1 MSGRDD
7 IKRVVGLKYTPR
19 EGPPKVIL
27 KGAGK
32 TAEEVIDHA
41 KQLAEHKIVEDKKL
55 VDQLFRLP
63 VDAPI
68 DAELFQLVAVLL
80 VHIYKLDEAAKTEAP
95 FPSDQNRRPV
105 GTRDK

>member
-1 MSGRDD
+1 MSEADN
-7 IKRVVGLKYTPR
+7 IKRVVGLKYTPQ

-32 TAEEVIDHA
+32 TAEEVIRQA
-41 KQLAEHKIVEDKKL
+41 RQLAEHKIVEDEKL
-55 VDQLFRLP
+55 LDQLFRLP

-80 VHIYKLDEAAKTEAP
+80 VHIYKLDEAVRNEAP
-95 FPSDQNRRPV
+95 HTAGS
-105 GTRDK
+105 